1 MFFQEYTIY
10 LLDLRLEENPSSS
23 TPNTIWSIYNDE
35 FDTSGLGFTIFK
47 EDESIT
53 TTGKTNLLSLGGT
66 ENGVD
71 YGVKVEFTYDPETSE
86 YMIDTDSELLTLSML
101 DTITIL
107 EVRNDSGSEVND
119 WIQPYSGAQYSL
131 QKQSTIQLDDFI
143 PGAIIQNFTS
153 FTVIYQ
159 FNFDYGDNN
168 HYAEIT
174 LGSSLASNFN
184 ISWIEFDLPS
194 GFLPDS
200 ENSKSFMF
208 VRYNDTIVGDGTTQA
223 FTLDYGID
231 GAGTGNWDDSLFII
245 YNEDNLPS
253 HTKDISTDRPQI
265 TFTSAPQSGVKINVI
280 YGIRS
285 QYELGYG
292 FQKVNK
298 SYSNSVRLMY
308 KNLGVSEIED
318 DSGVIDSYN
327 VTDPSLFIGLD
338 NSSAETLIELYNMPL
353 LYEPEINTTF
363 ILDPITINWIK
374 GFKGD
379 INNSLVIKFY
389 FVPSGSYGSYYTD
402 TFTISLDYYTLKS
415 GIVSNTYKI
424 NYSKD
429 LQNIYDV
436 FGTSSIDIYFSIS
449 QIGNSS
455 NYIPYIIL
463 DQFDYLTDD
472 HYVEMYAN
480 MPMLSDGTLDAN
492 AVINTPHF
500 YSILSEPFV
509 DSQWGESP
517 FDLLD
522 NSEVTVAIENLPFSS
537 LVSVEGS
544 SGDRSFNYLGTQET
558 LPVNSQNFYM
568 IPNLALFTDAYNIE
582 EQSYQ
587 DGFVSLYYGSGTQV
601 GGETD
606 YDDRIYM
613 TYANTQVDDYDS
625 IITSGVPTSWEES
638 FNITNQFLTTQD
650 ITVSGTALYHQLFDM
665 TNDVIDNDDLVSI
678 LGNISGVYFGVKI
691 PDEVNIAHIRAIGTP
706 YEYDLSVQGFP
717 IGDYVDGT
725 YSNVV
730 TEGFTQEFDGRSITE
745 LLNSTTDFSLEFA
758 SNGSKYI
765 VFYQPLSAITQN
777 YAQNNKLMV
786 DYWSY
791 HTFMEGFDYKIQEDP
806 NDPFV
811 SIINWTYYIEDL
823 TTYTMHPDFSVDT
836 SFFIEFSALS
846 WSSANNDYIK
856 DVQDKFTFRPVIKSN
871 ISVFYYGDDNESFSI
886 LNIVP
891 QDQFNDSSIYNDLYI
906 EIWQVG
912 DPSTIE
918 SFNINLDPIIFDYIF
933 QDENVSFYYWVN
945 FTKIQEDLDTMR
957 SGYTIVD
964 DSYTYIEVNFISS
977 RLIYELAQTPFN

>member
-1 MFFQEYTIY
+1 
-10 LLDLRLEENPSSS
+10 
-23 TPNTIWSIYNDE
+23 
-35 FDTSGLGFTIFK
+35 
-47 EDESIT
+47 
-53 TTGKTNLLSLGGT
+53 
-66 ENGVD
+66 
-71 YGVKVEFTYDPETSE
+71 
-86 YMIDTDSELLTLSML
+86 
-101 DTITIL
+101 
-107 EVRNDSGSEVND
+107 
-119 WIQPYSGAQYSL
+119 
-131 QKQSTIQLDDFI
+131 
-143 PGAIIQNFTS
+143 
-153 FTVIYQ
+153 
-159 FNFDYGDNN
+159 
-168 HYAEIT
+168 
-174 LGSSLASNFN
+174 
-184 ISWIEFDLPS
+184 
-194 GFLPDS
+194 
-200 ENSKSFMF
+200 
-208 VRYNDTIVGDGTTQA
+208 
-223 FTLDYGID
+223 
-231 GAGTGNWDDSLFII
+231 
-245 YNEDNLPS
+245 
-253 HTKDISTDRPQI
+253 
-265 TFTSAPQSGVKINVI
+265 
-280 YGIRS
+280 
-285 QYELGYG
+285 
-292 FQKVNK
+292 
-298 SYSNSVRLMY
+298 
-308 KNLGVSEIED
+308 
-318 DSGVIDSYN
+318 
-327 VTDPSLFIGLD
+327 
-338 NSSAETLIELYNMPL
+338 
-353 LYEPEINTTF
+353 
-363 ILDPITINWIK
+363 
-374 GFKGD
+374 
-379 INNSLVIKFY
+379 
-389 FVPSGSYGSYYTD
+389 
-402 TFTISLDYYTLKS
+402 
-415 GIVSNTYKI
+415 
-424 NYSKD
+424 
-429 LQNIYDV
+429 
-436 FGTSSIDIYFSIS
+436 
-449 QIGNSS
+449 
-455 NYIPYIIL
+455 
-463 DQFDYLTDD
+463 
-472 HYVEMYAN
+472 
-480 MPMLSDGTLDAN
+480 
-492 AVINTPHF
+492 
-500 YSILSEPFV
+500 
-509 DSQWGESP
+509 
-517 FDLLD
+517 
-522 NSEVTVAIENLPFSS
+522 SEVTVAIENLPFSS

-891 QDQFNDSSIYNDLYI
+891 QDQFNDSSIYKDLYI

-918 SFNINLDPIIFDYIF
+918 LFNINLDPIIFDYIF

-977 RLIYELAQTPFN
+977 RLIYELAQTPFNYDYLGAAHNSYHIKLTVEGQSPIYSYDTTEFNKFVEKIEDNYIYFNDKVFGEEGYIENKTQITIDFKAKLQPGLLDREHFSMVIYPWKHYFDVELSSITGPINYRDGYRKLSSSSIIAPFEYSLSINDTYSL